1 MQGSGRHDGGSHAA
15 WHLAFC
21 RARGLRSRPQLG
33 LLWLLELLM
42 GQDAQTKVPFAFVF
56 GDARPFLGAMR
67 GAATENIADTTDG
80 GQQQHVGPKSR
91 TSCGREVEEGV
102 LVLSSSSRRL
112 RRVRRTRARLPI
124 CSFINVLNFL
134 VDCRGHPCQRCASLG
149 QAANCHFLP
158 ARKRGR
164 PPKGTIQFDSPT
176 APAAAPTPSWTTS
189 FSYETTPTATTSSQS
204 LNAPGSG
211 RGKRQRSERTPTLRG
226 YGLLAI

>member
-1 MQGSGRHDGGSHAA
+1 MAPCLLQGTRIKKPAIAA
-15 WHLAFC
+15 GATVVAQTAL
-21 RARGLRSRPQLG
+21 
-33 LLWLLELLM
+33 
-42 GQDAQTKVPFAFVF
+42 GQDAKTKVPFAFVF
-56 GDARPFLGAMR
+56 GDARPFLGAKR

-91 TSCGREVEEGV
+91 TTCGREVEEGV

-124 CSFINVLNFL
+124 CSFINVLNFH

-189 FSYETTPTATTSSQS
+189 FSYEPTPTASLSTTSSQS
-204 LNAPGSG
+204 LNAPGPG
-211 RGKRQRSERTPTLRG
+211 RGKRQRSERTHTLRG
-226 YGLLAI
+226 TAYLPSSCAQ